1 MHQRESWKS
10 ESGFSTHATSILPSG
25 LLVAPMTL
33 VPSLNLRPCFCRM
46 RWKFLEISMS
56 MPIPPTWPRNSTAVT
71 FAPRRCHTDPCR
83 MAGQTHVWQVQLSF
97 LKKQSWG
104 RKCCRCSRHNHV
116 FVGESVCS
124 DADQLHPDD
133 SSSDHNQLLWYFLQG
148 KSSCRWHDGLFIN
161 LKKHIWTHFF

>member
-71 FAPRRCHTDPCR
+71 LAPRRCHTDPCR

-104 RKCCRCSRHNHV
+104 RNVADVVDIIMCLWVNQ
-116 FVGESVCS
+116 SVVMLTS
-124 DADQLHPDD
+124 STPMTPAPITI
-133 SSSDHNQLLWYFLQG
+133 SSSGTFFRERAPVDDTMV
-148 KSSCRWHDGLFIN
+148 SSSI
-161 LKKHIWTHFF
+161 